1 MNEKRILKNVGVVFA
16 ILILAKIAAF
26 ANDAILAAF
35 IGTSADADAFYM
47 VLGIQQVIYPMLS
60 VGIWKVFLPEYKK
73 NMVLNGEKAADI
85 FANKIMILFT
95 GFSLIV
101 AGLIFIFHEDC
112 FCLRTGIKRRC

>member
-73 NMVLNGEKAADI
+73 NMVLNGEKSA
-85 FANKIMILFT
+85 LT
-95 GFSLIV
+95 
-101 AGLIFIFHEDC
+101 
-112 FCLRTGIKRRC
+112 